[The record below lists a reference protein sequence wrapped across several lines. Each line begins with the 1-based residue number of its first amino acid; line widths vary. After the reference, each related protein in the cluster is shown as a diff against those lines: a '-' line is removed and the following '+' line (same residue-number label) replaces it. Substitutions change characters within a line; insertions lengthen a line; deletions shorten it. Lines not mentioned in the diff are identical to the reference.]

1 MAKGII
7 GEIRGGCLV
16 PLGDYA
22 ALARALNMSQAF
34 VTTAPGTV
42 RRGSLRGRAGL
53 FASSCDC
60 LLPPPRHLQ
69 DLQWQ
74 QQAARRVSGKQL
86 RERWR
91 LLLDRLTAEAK
102 AKQQRLGVPL
112 HGSLA
117 APGPWWT

>member
-1 MAKGII
+1 MARGII
-7 GEIRGGCLV
+7 GEIRGGSMV

-34 VTTAPGTV
+34 ATAAPGAV
-42 RRGSLRGRAGL
+42 RRGRGRGPRL
-53 FASSCDC
+53 VLRLSC
-60 LLPPPRHLQ
+60 PPRHLQ
-69 DLQWQ
+69 DDLQWQ

-91 LLLDRLTAEAK
+91 LLLDRLTAEAR